1 MADTWHIIFDD
12 ELIEPDHMTIGK
24 GSPGSILS
32 EEDVKAI
39 ITAGLPAKMLE
50 KKRVL
55 VLTPDA
61 TRTCPLPMMIRVI
74 QEVIGTK
81 AAKLDFMVAL
91 GTHTPLPEKEILK
104 LYGITTQ
111 QKQAQFHNSLFL
123 NHRWDRPE
131 TFQRIGYLSE
141 EDVETVSQGR
151 LREKVPID
159 INKKIYDYDLI
170 LILGPVFP
178 HEVVGFSG
186 GSKYLFPGISGG
198 AFLHFFHWLGA
209 VMTCRKIIGIKDTPV
224 RRLINRAAEKID
236 LPIHCIAMVVHPEA
250 RLCGLYVGDTNRAW
264 SDAADLSSKIHIVTK
279 KKPYRI
285 VFGRT
290 PQMYDEIWTAGKVMY
305 KLEQVVAEKGRLIIY
320 APHIH
325 DISRTWG
332 KDIEKIG
339 YHVRD
344 YFLAQMDQFKDI
356 PRGVLAHATHVRGT
370 GTYKNGFEKPR
381 VEVVLSTAIPK
392 EKCEQINLG
401 YLNPEEVRIEDYL
414 EREDEGILYVD
425 HAGEILY
432 RLENG

>member
-1 MADTWHIIFDD
+1 MAA
-12 ELIEPDHMTIGK
+12 GK
-24 GSPGSILS
+24 GSPNTILL

-39 ITAGLPAKMLE
+39 IAAGTPVKMFAD
-50 KKRVL
+50 KRVL

-61 TRTCPLPMMIRVI
+61 TRTCPLPMMIRAI
-74 QEVIGTK
+74 QALLGTK

-91 GTHTPLPEKEILK
+91 GTHTPLSEKEILK

-111 QKQAQFHNSLFL
+111 QKQAQFRNSLFL

-131 TFQRIGYLSE
+131 TFRRIGYLSA
-141 EDVETVSQGR
+141 EDVEKVSQGR

-159 INKKIYDYDLI
+159 INKIIYDYDRVV
-170 LILGPVFP
+170 ILGPVFP
-178 HEVVGFSG
+178 HEVVGFPG
-186 GSKYLFPGISGG
+186 GSKYLFPCISGG
-198 AFLHFFHWLGA
+198 EFLHFFHWLGA

-224 RRLINRAAEKID
+224 RQLINRAAEKID
-236 LPIHCIAMVVHPEA
+236 LPIHCIAMVVNPEA
-250 RLCGLYVGDTNRAW
+250 RLCGLYVGDADRAW
-264 SDAADLSSKIHIVTK
+264 SEAADLSSKIHIVTK

-290 PQMYDEIWTAGKVMY
+290 PRMYDEIWTAGKVMY
-305 KLEQVVAEKGRLIIY
+305 KLEQVVAEQGRLIIY

-332 KDIEKIG
+332 KYIEKIG

-356 PRGVLAHATHVRGT
+356 PRGVLAHSTHVRGT
-370 GTYKNGFEKPR
+370 GSYQNGVEKPR
-381 VEVVLSTAIPK
+381 VEVVLASAIPK

-401 YLNPEEVRIEDYL
+401 YLNPEEIRIEDYQGK
-414 EREDEGILYVD
+414 EDQGILYVD

-432 RLENG
+432 RLADG